1 MDERIYREY
10 VAILKEELQPA
21 MGCTEPIAV
30 AYCAALAHRT
40 LGALPETVEVLAS
53 ANIIKNVKSVIVPN
67 TNGQRGI
74 AAAAAAGIVSGNADA
89 QLQVLASLTPE
100 QVDAVGAYLQQAA
113 FTVRRADKDYVFDI
127 QVRVTAGADSAS
139 VEIAGYHTNVI
150 RIEKNGVVQFHKD
163 YQESGSQHATDRSLL
178 TVEHIIAFANEV
190 DIADVQETLQR
201 QIDYNWAI
209 AEEGLRG
216 DYGANIGRILLQSYG
231 MSIHN
236 RAKAYAAAGSDARMN
251 GCDLPVVINSG
262 SGNQGLTA
270 SLPVIVYARELGVT
284 QQMLYRALVVSNLV
298 TIHLKTGIGS
308 LSAYCGATAAGCGA
322 AAGVTYLY
330 GGQFREI
337 ARVAGLLPPS
347 LPGRARRT
355 DRQLQA
361 SSGLLFDVLQR
372 FDPDHLLLEQAR
384 REVLEAQLD
393 VQALRATLAGCAGQS
408 LALQFPASLTP
419 LAFPLWAEASRGA
432 LSTEDW
438 GTRMR
443 RAADQLEKR
452 HG

>member
-1 MDERIYREY
+1 MDEKIYCEY

-30 AYCAALAHRT
+30 AYCAALARRT

-178 TVEHIIAFANEV
+178 TVEHMPL
-190 DIADVQETLQR
+190 QTRWTLPTCR
-201 QIDYNWAI
+201 
-209 AEEGLRG
+209 RRSS
-216 DYGANIGRILLQSYG
+216 GRSTITGPSPR
-231 MSIHN
+231 
-236 RAKAYAAAGSDARMN
+236 RACAGITARTSAAS
-251 GCDLPVVINSG
+251 CCS
-262 SGNQGLTA
+262 LTA
-270 SLPVIVYARELGVT
+270 
-284 QQMLYRALVVSNLV
+284 
-298 TIHLKTGIGS
+298 
-308 LSAYCGATAAGCGA
+308 
-322 AAGVTYLY
+322 
-330 GGQFREI
+330 
-337 ARVAGLLPPS
+337 
-347 LPGRARRT
+347 
-355 DRQLQA
+355 
-361 SSGLLFDVLQR
+361 
-372 FDPDHLLLEQAR
+372 
-384 REVLEAQLD
+384 
-393 VQALRATLAGCAGQS
+393 
-408 LALQFPASLTP
+408 
-419 LAFPLWAEASRGA
+419 
-432 LSTEDW
+432 
-438 GTRMR
+438 
-443 RAADQLEKR
+443 
-452 HG
+452 